1 MHDTTRVVLIALG
14 VALLVAV
21 LLPVAAMGT
30 MMGWPGP
37 MLGWT
42 GPMMGGGMMSGAAV
56 WWFWFPVLVLVVG
69 GIALAVGLR
78 KHA

>member
-1 MHDTTRVVLIALG
+1 MGGFEMHDTTRVVLIALG

-21 LLPVAAMGT
+21 LLPAAATGT
-30 MMGWPGP
+30 MMGWPV
-37 MLGWT
+37 LT
-42 GPMMGGGMMSGAAV
+42 MGGGMMSGAAV

-69 GIALAVGLR
+69 GIALAIGLR